1 MKCTNCQAAVAEDS
15 RFCPLCGTKFE
26 AIGSEGLSYTRTMAE
41 PPEKLRPGL
50 VVGGK
55 YRVLEVV
62 GRGGMGVVY
71 RAEDLKLKRTVA
83 LKFLPEEFTRAP
95 EARDRFLREA
105 QAAAALDHT
114 NICPVYEVDE
124 FEGRMYIAM
133 AYIEGRSLKERLAQG
148 PLAVPEALAITL
160 QVAEG
165 LRAAH
170 EQGVVHRDI
179 KPANIML
186 GRKGQARVMD
196 FGLARLAGASDLT
209 RTMTVVGT
217 VAYMSPEQAR
227 GEKVDGRTDIWSLGC
242 TLFEMVAGRRPFEG
256 ERTETI
262 IYGILN
268 ENPPLLAGL
277 AKDIPAGFQDIL
289 IRCLQKDPRDRYPD
303 AGSLIEDLKNMG
315 AI

>member
-1 MKCTNCQAAVAEDS
+1 MKCPNCQAAV
-15 RFCPLCGTKFE
+15 
-26 AIGSEGLSYTRTMAE
+26 
-41 PPEKLRPGL
+41 
-50 VVGGK
+50 
-55 YRVLEVV
+55 
-62 GRGGMGVVY
+62 
-71 RAEDLKLKRTVA
+71 
-83 LKFLPEEFTRAP
+83 
-95 EARDRFLREA
+95 
-105 QAAAALDHT
+105 ALDHT